1 MSYNSNVPATE
12 LLAALTAGLD
22 FTIPE
27 LDLSGDEYKFP
38 GDNTTALYQT
48 IVPITVGTVTDGSI
62 CGEGVFDKFMASM
75 TAHLRKEF
83 EAGRI
88 TGAEYSRVYI
98 SQVQAAMSGAIQF
111 VLSKDAS
118 FWQAQSAQLQAIT
131 ARIALETTKVQAAQI
146 KISALTEKA
155 SYALTMAKL
164 ATEDATFSNTQYQR
178 DELLPAQKSLVDE
191 QKEAQRAQTLDVRTD
206 ALPVAGTVGK
216 QKDLHSQQIESYKR
230 DSEVKVGKLFVDA
243 WITQKTID
251 EGVLPPDGFTNT
263 SLDGVLTHLKAN
275 TGLD

>member
-1 MSYNSNVPATE
+1 MSYNSNVPANE
-12 LLAALTAGLD
+12 LLTALTAGLD
-22 FTIPE
+22 FTIPT
-27 LDLSGDEYKFP
+27 LDLSGSEYEFP
-38 GDNTTALYQT
+38 GDATSALYQT
-48 IVPITVGTVTDGSI
+48 VVPLTADTVTTGSI
-62 CGEGVFDKFMASM
+62 CGDGVFDKFMTAMS
-75 TAHLRKEF
+75 AHLRKEF

-131 ARIALETTKVQAAQI
+131 ARIALETAKVQAAQI

-155 SYALTMAKL
+155 SYALTMTKL
-164 ATEDATFSNTQYQR
+164 ATEDATFSNTKYQR

>member
-48 IVPITVGTVTDGSI
+48 IVPITVGTVTDGPT
-62 CGEGVFDKFMASM
+62 CGEGVLDKFMASM

-118 FWQAQSAQLQAIT
+118 FWQAQSAQIQAIT
-131 ARIALETTKVQAAQI
+131 ARVALETAKVQAAQI
-146 KISALTEKA
+146 KIAAMTEKA
-155 SYALTMAKL
+155 SYALTMTKL

-178 DELLPAQKSLVDE
+178 DQLLPAQKSLIQE
-191 QKEAQRAQTLDVRTD
+191 QTEAQRGQTLDNRTD
-206 ALPVAGTVGK
+206 GALITGTVGK
-216 QKDLHSQQIESYKR
+216 QKELHAQQITSYQR
-230 DSEVKVGKLFVDA
+230 DAEVKAAKLFTDA

-263 SLDGVLTHLKAN
+263 SLDEVLTAIKTN
-275 TGLD
+275 NNLD